1 MSKLHS
7 KINLTR
13 RAVLKIGVLTTASL
27 VIGVPPIRELQV
39 SNVQAADA
47 EQSGHQQLGFSYDQN
62 KCIGCKQCVYAC
74 KKVNKWEAGVEWR
87 KVHVMQTDKKPIF
100 LSMSCN
106 HCSDPA
112 CLKVC
117 PVGAYSKREK
127 DGIVVHNSAKCV
139 GCKYCMYACPYH
151 APQFGET
158 SGAISKCSMCYQR
171 IDEGQK
177 PACVEACPAKA
188 LQYGDVE
195 ELKKIAGAVTQIA
208 NLPPSEMT
216 KPSFY
221 IIPKKNS

>member
-1 MSKLHS
+1 MTIRS

-13 RAVLKIGVLTTASL
+13 RAAIKIGVLTTATL
-27 VIGVPPIRELQV
+27 VIGVSPFQKFQV
-39 SNVQAADA
+39 SSALAADNTG
-47 EQSGHQQLGFSYDQN
+47 SSSKQLGFSYDQK
-62 KCIGCKQCVYAC
+62 KCIGCKQCAYTC

-87 KVHVMQTDKKPIF
+87 KVHVIATDKKPVF

-106 HCSDPA
+106 HCADPA

-117 PVGAYSKREK
+117 PVGAYTKREK
-127 DGIVVHNSAKCV
+127 DGIVVHNSARCV

-177 PACVEACPAKA
+177 PACVEACPTKA
-188 LQYGDVE
+188 LQYGDVVD
-195 ELKKIAGAVTQIA
+195 LKKLAGAVTQIA
-208 NLPPSEMT
+208 NLPSPEIT
-216 KPSFY
+216 QPSFY
-221 IIPKKNS
+221 IIPKP